1 MPASEVVSE
10 PEPGGVPSYASRS
23 ATKLYRTAPLAGVW
37 QHPPY
42 FHNGSAA
49 TLADVVT
56 HYNRV
61 RKLAL
66 TAEQQR
72 DLVEYLKSL

>member
-1 MPASEVVSE
+1 MLH
-10 PEPGGVPSYASRS
+10 VPRS
-23 ATKLYRTAPLAGVW
+23 
-37 QHPPY
+37 
-42 FHNGSAA
+42 NGSAA

-61 RKLAL
+61 RKLGL
-66 TAEQQR
+66 TPEQQR